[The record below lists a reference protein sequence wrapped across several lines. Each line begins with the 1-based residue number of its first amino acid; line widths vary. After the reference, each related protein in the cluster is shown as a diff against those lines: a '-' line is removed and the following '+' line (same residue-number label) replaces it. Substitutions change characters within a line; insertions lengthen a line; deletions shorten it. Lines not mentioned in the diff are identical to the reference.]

1 MSFAGVNYLAI
12 VAAAVASF
20 LLGWLWYGVLFKN
33 QWMAAQGKDPEECK
47 DQEMPV
53 AHMVITFVALVVMSL
68 MLAGIMGHL
77 GAAGYTVKNGII
89 SGAAIWLGFVITTM
103 IVNHGFGGAKAALT
117 AIDGGHWLAV
127 LVVQGAVLG
136 LLGV

>member
-1 MSFAGVNYLAI
+1 MSFAGVNYIAI
-12 VAAAVASF
+12 AAAAAASF
-20 LLGWLWYGVLFKN
+20 LLGWLWYGVLFKH
-33 QWMAAQGKDPEECK
+33 QWMAAIGKSEEECK

-53 AHMVITFVALVVMSL
+53 GQMVVTFVALVVMAL

-77 GAAGYTVKNGII
+77 GAPGYTVRNGII
-89 SGAAIWLGFVITTM
+89 SGAAVWLGFVITTM
-103 IVNHGFGGAKAALT
+103 IVNHGFGGAKRALT
-117 AIDGGHWLAV
+117 VIDGGHWLAV